1 MALLWVGWSVKH
13 KELSSPHSCMN
24 VKINFPFKS
33 GRAWPAPSLHSSG
46 NRLLWKVYGGSHSF
60 PITSLGKCR
69 PLNAF
74 IQNTCLGGEHVTQ
87 LIYNT
92 YLYQYMRGE
101 IFWLRKMFS
110 CDIFLG
116 ISLKDRCRT
125 FLWVLSSHSSQVD
138 LCLHLKWMIMRKFL
152 MNFKESLTALFFI
165 IALALFPIF
174 CCLPYC
180 QSFCSFCPICR
191 YRGALAFLSW
201 D

>member
-1 MALLWVGWSVKH
+1 MSGLVCKAQGTFFSTFLHECQDQFSLQVWEGMACTFSAFLWEQAAMKGIWRKSCIPNYLIGKVQAIKCFYSKY
-13 KELSSPHSCMN
+13 LSWWGACHTTNIQHVFISIHARW
-24 VKINFPFKS
+24 NF
-33 GRAWPAPSLHSSG
+33 LTH
-46 NRLLWKVYGGSHSF
+46 
-60 PITSLGKCR
+60 
-69 PLNAF
+69 
-74 IQNTCLGGEHVTQ
+74 
-87 LIYNT
+87 
-92 YLYQYMRGE
+92 
-101 IFWLRKMFS
+101 RKMFS

-191 YRGALAFLSW
+191 YRGALVFLSW